1 MLYRLALPIF
11 MYLAFSAMRSL
22 TDEDGPATGQSHAPA
37 GVRGKLLQWV
47 LDSFGAGKLNPG
59 EISILVVAMTA
70 YSILLGHFSDM
81 LLKDRGFGPA
91 FNGFI
96 VMIGACAGLAV
107 VGRFG
112 SNMIGIQHID
122 LVFVAIVCVSML
134 VLAAACMLKVF
145 LIEETSAV
153 INGDTS
159 RFQRSPKAKTVN
171 ADRMNMVTKRRP

>member
-1 MLYRLALPIF
+1 M
-11 MYLAFSAMRSL
+11 
-22 TDEDGPATGQSHAPA
+22 TGEDAAATGQPHAPA

-47 LDSFGAGKLNPG
+47 LDSFGAGKLNSG
-59 EISILVVAMTA
+59 EISMLVVVMTA

-96 VMIGACAGLAV
+96 VMIGACGGLAF

-122 LVFVAIVCVSML
+122 LVFIAIVCVSIL
-134 VLAAACMLKVF
+134 VLAAACALKKV
-145 LIEETSAV
+145 LVEETSALV
-153 INGDTS
+153 NGDTS
-159 RFQRSPKAKTVN
+159 RFQRAPKAGTVN
-171 ADRMNMVTKRRP
+171 ADRMDMVTKRRS